1 MSQAL
6 ISDNVPG
13 CRSAISIICIGVR
26 LLRSL
31 IPALLLAV
39 VLGGSSALAQ
49 APAVDST
56 PAPLSGPALAVQ
68 QALAHPSEP
77 LSRYH
82 LDLAALRR
90 FYEGRN
96 FVPAW
101 HGTGE
106 AGNAAVAL
114 AALEGAASEGL
125 DPSAYRTA
133 SIRLREGLGS
143 PGAFAEADLL
153 VTAGVLGYMRHLR
166 SGRVAP
172 AQVERDISFSPVA
185 IDPVSMLA
193 AALAA
198 GTLQQTLAAL
208 HPPHP
213 EYENLK
219 RALARYS
226 SLEEKGGWPQTFAM
240 PKADDAI
247 GIANLTSR
255 LAIEDDGIAGAVESP
270 EALADA
276 IKRFQARNGLEE
288 TGVAGKET
296 LAALNVPVAQRV
308 DQITANMERW
318 RWLPPYPQRYIEV
331 NTADA
336 TLKIVDGGKVV
347 IASRIIAGKRATP
360 TPMFATQAVAI
371 TVNPYWNIPAKIAR
385 NEILPKE
392 RRRPG
397 YMAGQH
403 IFTAGDGSLKQRPG
417 ADNALGYIKLEMPN
431 RFDVYLHDTPA
442 RRLFARTDRHFS
454 HGCMRVQLIKPLAS
468 WALSGD
474 SAAATEKLEAL
485 IETGVN
491 QRIPLDT
498 PRPVFVLY
506 WTAIADRD
514 GSVGFRPDVYG
525 RDGHLLAAL
534 SGQRPVGRLSL
545 NTECQ
550 ASRAG

>member
-1 MSQAL
+1 M
-6 ISDNVPG
+6 
-13 CRSAISIICIGVR
+13 R
-26 LLRSL
+26 LLFNVFL
-31 IPALLLAV
+31 FTL
-39 VLGGSSALAQ
+39 VLGGAPALAQ
-49 APAVDST
+49 VPGTVST
-56 PAPLSGPALAVQ
+56 QIAPLGAPELAIQ

-77 LSRYH
+77 LSHYH
-82 LDLAALRR
+82 LDLNDLRS
-90 FYEGRN
+90 FYVGRN
-96 FVPAW
+96 FAPAW

-106 AGNAAVAL
+106 DRSGATAL
-114 AALEGAASEGL
+114 AALEDAASEGL
-125 DPSAYRTA
+125 EPSIYRTA
-133 SIRLREGLGS
+133 SIRLREELGS
-143 PGAFAEADLL
+143 PAALAEADLL
-153 VTAGVLGYMRHLR
+153 LTAGVLTYMRHLR
-166 SGRVAP
+166 TGRVAP
-172 AQVERDISFSPVA
+172 AQVEKDIGLSPVA
-185 IDPVSMLA
+185 IDPVFLLSS
-193 AALAA
+193 ALAA
-198 GTLQQTLAAL
+198 GTLQQTLASL
-208 HPPHP
+208 QPPHP

-219 RALARYS
+219 TALARYS
-226 SLEEKGGWPQTFAM
+226 NLAKKGGWPQTFAM

-255 LAIEDDGIAGAVESP
+255 LAIEDESMGGTAEGP

-288 TGVAGKET
+288 TGIAGKET

-318 RWLPPYPQRYIEV
+318 RWLPPFPQRYIEA
-331 NTADA
+331 NAADA
-336 TLKIVDGGKVV
+336 TLKVVDRGKV
-347 IASRIIAGKRATP
+347 ILDSRIVAGKRATP

-392 RRRPG
+392 RRHPG
-397 YMAGQH
+397 YMASQH

-417 ADNALGYIKLEMPN
+417 AANALGLLKLEMPN

-454 HGCMRVQLIKPLAS
+454 HGCMRVQQIKQLAS
-468 WALSGD
+468 WALTGD
-474 SAAATEKLEAL
+474 TAAGVEKLDAL

-506 WTAIADRD
+506 WTAIAARD
-514 GSVGFRPDVYG
+514 GSVGFRSDVYG

-534 SGQRPVGRLSL
+534 SGQRAVGRLSL
-545 NTECQ
+545 NSECHFS
-550 ASRAG
+550 ATG